1 MYVKRIRKIKNYK
14 EQVVIL
20 KIMKD
25 MDSIYP
31 LHGEEHH
38 WMSPPTAPDDWWGTQ
53 IPDWKTPILFFVFST
68 LTPTLANVKD

>member
-14 EQVVIL
+14 ERVVIL
-20 KIMKD
+20 KIVKD

-38 WMSPPTAPDDWWGTQ
+38 
-53 IPDWKTPILFFVFST
+53 
-68 LTPTLANVKD
+68 

>member
-20 KIMKD
+20 KIVKG

-31 LHGEEHH
+31 LHDEEHY
-38 WMSPPTAPDDWWGTQ
+38 WMSPLTAPDDWWGT
-53 IPDWKTPILFFVFST
+53 
-68 LTPTLANVKD
+68 